1 VKKSEAKTATK
12 RVNRMG
18 KKISKSS
25 APLFIPNA
33 SETPAPKAYTR
44 EEIEAILTNVMLV
57 SVSLAAVLLTLSI
70 FITVVRN

>member
-1 VKKSEAKTATK
+1 MS
-12 RVNRMG
+12 

-25 APLFIPNA
+25 APMFIPNA

-57 SVSLAAVLLTLSI
+57 SVGIAAVLLTMSL